1 MADLT
6 ASTDA
11 RLHDLKK
18 VGRRL
23 DVGRSTVFAL
33 VKSGELRSVKIGNRR
48 LVSESALVEFIERL
62 ETNADP
68 MQRSDDQREVS
79 A

>member
-1 MADLT
+1 MADI
-6 ASTDA
+6 AAPADA

-18 VGRRL
+18 VGQRL

-48 LVSESALVEFIERL
+48 LVSESALVEFIDRL
-62 ETNADP
+62 EASANT
-68 MQRSDDQREVS
+68 MQRSDDQREIS

>member
-1 MADLT
+1 MADLA

-62 ETNADP
+62 EANADT